1 MKKTNRTAVSLIL
14 FFGGLA
20 WMLFLVFIR
29 PDLQMTVIP
38 AIIASAIG
46 LSSLPEEAFGE
57 VIGNRGVALTLS
69 LFLVLGSIVWMIYV
83 SVVGG
88 GNLPLQQTV
97 LPGRS
102 GGRCGRLSLP
112 HREEEHLMVAPLRF
126 ARGAGVGHL
135 LALVTVFSGERPSS
149 PQACMQH
156 CP

>member
-57 VIGNRGVALTLS
+57 VIGNRGVALALS

-83 SVVGG
+83 SVVGD

-97 LPGRS
+97 L
-102 GGRCGRLSLP
+102 L
-112 HREEEHLMVAPLRF
+112 A
-126 ARGAGVGHL
+126 
-135 LALVTVFSGERPSS
+135 ALVAAVGAYLFPTEKRST
-149 PQACMQH
+149 
-156 CP
+156 